1 MLSKKKTVELP
12 KRSQRQAKQTLA
24 NIPPARR
31 AEVLLSQRLDMV
43 PKTDS
48 ISETARK
55 ACEEYF
61 GSTNLS
67 QSRREAVNHLF
78 PSLGRVTS
86 SMGVLAA

>member
-1 MLSKKKTVELP
+1 
-12 KRSQRQAKQTLA
+12 
-24 NIPPARR
+24 
-31 AEVLLSQRLDMV
+31 MV